1 MSSAPAAPAALPDDP
16 AELQRLLGEARVEIA
31 RLQALI
37 AALLRHRFGRRS
49 ERLDEAGLQ
58 QAIEDLEQ
66 SLAEQQA
73 KLAAATPTTAPASE
87 TDPAKPA
94 RAAAAVQRNRGSLP
108 AQLPRIEVVV
118 DVADKTCPCCQ
129 GPLHRIGEDC
139 AEMLDYVPALLRVK
153 VIRRPRYGCRSCE
166 GAVVQAPAPER
177 PIDGGLATEALIAH
191 VLISK
196 YADYLPLYRQCQ
208 ILARHGIALDRST
221 LCTWVGRACWWLAPL
236 HELILKTV
244 LSSPCVFADDTPLPV
259 LEPGRGKTRTGRLW
273 CYAVDPRPWA
283 GPGHPA
289 AAYLYSEDRKGEHP
303 ATHLK
308 AFRGVLQVDG
318 YAGFARLASEAD
330 PPVRLAFCLAHA
342 RRKFY
347 EVHAATASPIA
358 LEALTR
364 IAALYAI
371 EAEIRGQSAAAR
383 RHARQARSKP
393 LLEAMRA
400 WLAEQLAR
408 ISGRS
413 SLAQAIRYA
422 LKHWDGLTLFVDD
435 GRLEPDTNVVERAI
449 RPVAMARKNALF
461 AGSDSGGRHWAI
473 IATLIET
480 CRLNGVEP
488 WAWLT
493 DVLERIVSGQTRSH
507 ELHTLLPWNWKP
519 PNEIASAQAA

>member
-1 MSSAPAAPAALPDDP
+1 MAEPVLGP
-16 AELQRLLGEARVEIA
+16 AEP
-31 RLQALI
+31 
-37 AALLRHRFGRRS
+37 
-49 ERLDEAGLQ
+49 D
-58 QAIEDLEQ
+58 
-66 SLAEQQA
+66 
-73 KLAAATPTTAPASE
+73 
-87 TDPAKPA
+87 
-94 RAAAAVQRNRGSLP
+94 
-108 AQLPRIEVVV
+108 
-118 DVADKTCPCCQ
+118 
-129 GPLHRIGEDC
+129 
-139 AEMLDYVPALLRVK
+139 
-153 VIRRPRYGCRSCE
+153 
-166 GAVVQAPAPER
+166 
-177 PIDGGLATEALIAH
+177 
-191 VLISK
+191 
-196 YADYLPLYRQCQ
+196 
-208 ILARHGIALDRST
+208 
-221 LCTWVGRACWWLAPL
+221 
-236 HELILKTV
+236 
-244 LSSPCVFADDTPLPV
+244 
-259 LEPGRGKTRTGRLW
+259 
-273 CYAVDPRPWA
+273 PWA
-283 GPGHPA
+283 G
-289 AAYLYSEDRKGEHP
+289 
-303 ATHLK
+303 
-308 AFRGVLQVDG
+308 F
-318 YAGFARLASEAD
+318 AGLASKAD

-364 IAALYAI
+364 IAALYVI

-422 LKHWDGLTLFVDD
+422 LKHWDWLILFVDD
-435 GRLEPDTNVVERAI
+435 GRLEPDTNIVERAI

-519 PNEIASAQAA
+519 PNEIAPTQAA